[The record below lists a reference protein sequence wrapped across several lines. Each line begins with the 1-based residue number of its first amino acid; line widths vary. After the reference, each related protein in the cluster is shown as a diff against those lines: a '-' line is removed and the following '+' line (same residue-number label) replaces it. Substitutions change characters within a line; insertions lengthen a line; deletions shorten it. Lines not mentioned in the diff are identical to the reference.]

1 MEMSLN
7 KNFEEMSQN
16 EIMDGNFMEMTA
28 TEIQEVD
35 GGIAWALV
43 GLGIFCGACFGM
55 GVYNGYKGNS

>member
-1 MEMSLN
+1 
-7 KNFEEMSQN
+7 
-16 EIMDGNFMEMTA
+16 MDGNFMEMTA

-43 GLGIFCGACFGM
+43 GLEIFCGACFGM